1 MSAPAPVVLLTSSY
15 PSPAQPYRGAFV
27 RAIARRLAAE
37 APVEVL
43 APRLTAA
50 PPLESEGQLT
60 VRRYPIAGASGSL
73 KSLPGLPL
81 VPVATL
87 SVSGL
92 AAALRARRRLGPR
105 AVFYAHWAAPS
116 GFIAALAA
124 RRRRRPLVV
133 HCHGSDIHTAPERGA
148 AVAASIRYAVRS
160 ADQLI
165 AVSRPIQRALRRRYG
180 VPDGRVH
187 LIPCGVDTAR
197 FHPGDR
203 ELARRGLGLP
213 SAGIRLLYVGDLIPE
228 KGVLLLLEAGAELLR
243 AGADLHITLVGSG
256 PLGDTLR
263 DRAALLGIAER
274 FVLLGP
280 QPNERIPELLRASDA
295 LVLPSASEGSPV
307 SIIEA
312 RAVGLPVLATRVG
325 GVPDLVADGRDG
337 FLFPPGDARALAG
350 ALRRFLSLDAG
361 DRAALGR
368 AALARRGRFDIDA
381 QAAQV
386 RALIEAARLSP
397 RRRARGWRG

>member
-15 PSPAQPYRGAFV
+15 PSPDQPYRGAFV
-27 RAIARRLAAE
+27 QAIARRLATE

-43 APRLTAA
+43 TPRLTAA
-50 PPLESEGQLT
+50 PPRESEGPLT
-60 VRRYPIAGASGSL
+60 VRRFPIAGASGSL
-73 KSLPGLPL
+73 KSLPGLPV

-92 AAALRARRRLGPR
+92 AAALHARRRLGPR

-124 RRRRRPLVV
+124 RRGRRPLVV

-148 AVAASIRYAVRS
+148 AVAASIRYAVRR

-165 AVSRPIQRALRRRYG
+165 AVSRPIQSTLRTRYG
-180 VPDGRVH
+180 VGEERVH
-187 LIPCGVDTAR
+187 LIPCGVDTGR

-203 ELARRGLGLP
+203 ERARRGLGLP
-213 SAGIRLLYVGDLIPE
+213 SAGTRLIYVGDLIPD
-228 KGVLLLLEAGAELLR
+228 KGVLLLLEASAELLR
-243 AGADLHITLVGSG
+243 TGADLHITLVGAG
-256 PLGDTLR
+256 PLSETLR
-263 DRAALLGIAER
+263 DRAAQLGIADR

-312 RAVGLPVLATRVG
+312 LAAGLPVLATRVG
-325 GVPDLVADGRDG
+325 GIPDLVADGREG
-337 FLFPPGDARALAG
+337 FLVPPGDARALAE
-350 ALRRFLSLDAG
+350 ALRRFLALDAG
-361 DRAALGR
+361 GREALRRAV
-368 AALARRGRFDIDA
+368 LARRGRFDIDA

-386 RALIEAARLSP
+386 RGIIEAASLSP
-397 RRRARGWRG
+397 RRRSPGWRG